1 VLYRVPVLLIQ
12 QIQRLAIK
20 HQILIVDTIRQF
32 PGLRVQVDF
41 SFLLGRGGGGGGVG
55 GSADAGDEVVLFV

>member
-1 VLYRVPVLLIQ
+1 VLHRVSVLLIQ

-20 HQILIVDTIRQF
+20 HQILIIDTIRQF

-41 SFLLGRGGGGGGVG
+41 SFLLGRGGGGGVR